1 MITIASNPILTRFSL
16 WTRAATS
23 GRGRPSGHISS
34 MAQAFLCSPRLRT
47 RPGAPQPREME
58 ETLRHAAQLSAES
71 CAQEQV
77 QAFSTL
83 KARLA
88 EGSFGPPLPP
98 IERDYSLDDVREMED
113 EEAAALGEAPSWEMV
128 CAVATKLAR
137 KRERTR
143 SPRGRVSQGDSLGAP
158 FVGSASASFSIGR
171 SLESVV
177 TLRLC
182 RRFPGRIVFG
192 GPIDA
197 GALGRGSANARV
209 VADQAPGAV
218 STLLGSTAAPRGAQ
232 AVAMS
237 ELSAVAPGRMQEEE
251 ASVTSGVLRGHCLT
265 PP

>member
-58 ETLRHAAQLSAES
+58 ETLRHAAQLSAQS

-88 EGSFGPPLPP
+88 EGSFRPPLPP
-98 IERDYSLDDVREMED
+98 IERHYSLDDICEMED
-113 EEAAALGEAPSWEMV
+113 EEAVALGEAPSWEMV
-128 CAVATKLAR
+128 CAVATNLAR

-182 RRFPGRIVFG
+182 RRFPGRIVYG

-197 GALGRGSANARV
+197 ARARM